1 MADSPSKYADRIL
14 AWTVYA
20 GGTRLD
26 GSYELVSA
34 LIRLEQNSNGTR
46 AT

>member
-1 MADSPSKYADRIL
+1 MADSPSKYSDRIL

-26 GSYELVSA
+26 GSYELSRPA
-34 LIRLEQNSNGTR
+34 YASN
-46 AT
+46 